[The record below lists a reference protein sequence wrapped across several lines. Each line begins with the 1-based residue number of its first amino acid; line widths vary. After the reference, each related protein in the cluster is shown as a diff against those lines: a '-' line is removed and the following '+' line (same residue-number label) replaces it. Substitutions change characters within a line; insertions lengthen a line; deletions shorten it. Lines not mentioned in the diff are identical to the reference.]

1 MIAVVHILHSV
12 ILVTLANGAPVLAKK
27 LFGSRFAMPLDGGVL
42 FLDGRPVFGASKTI
56 RGMVSSI
63 VLTAI
68 GAISLGL
75 SFQIG
80 ALVAI
85 VAMAGD
91 LFSSFLKR
99 RMNMPPS
106 SQALGLDQ
114 IPESLFPL
122 MACRELLGLNYADVF
137 LTVGIF
143 FGGELAISRVLY
155 AFRVRDQPY

>member
-1 MIAVVHILHSV
+1 
-12 ILVTLANGAPVLAKK
+12 
-27 LFGSRFAMPLDGGVL
+27 MPLDGGIL
-42 FLDGRPVFGASKTI
+42 FLDGQPVFGASKTI

-63 VLTAI
+63 VVTAI

-75 SFQIG
+75 GFQIG

-99 RMNMPPS
+99 RMNLPPS